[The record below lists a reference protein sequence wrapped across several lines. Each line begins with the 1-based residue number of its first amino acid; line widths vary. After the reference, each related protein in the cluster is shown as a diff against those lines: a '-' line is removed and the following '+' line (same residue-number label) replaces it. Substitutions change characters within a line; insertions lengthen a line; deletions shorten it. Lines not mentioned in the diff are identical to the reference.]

1 MARPLTEAA
10 EVARPA
16 SPVDTRDARLAS
28 QRAQAAARAAD
39 VARRDVAFLRHD
51 LRYVFAIAGLMLAAI
66 IALSFVL
73 H

>member
-1 MARPLTEAA
+1 MARPSTEAV

-16 SPVDTRDARLAS
+16 TPVDTREARLVS
-28 QRAQAAARAAD
+28 QRAQAAARALD

-66 IALSFVL
+66 LALTFVL